1 MSPENT
7 SIQKSLFFSFR
18 NDENHV
24 FKPEKW
30 KWPSEI
36 QALSFISKI
45 LARESRA
52 LFCLY
57 TIASLRAN
65 AWLHE

>member
-7 SIQKSLFFSFR
+7 SIQKSSFYSFR
-18 NDENHV
+18 NDKNHV

-30 KWPSEI
+30 KWSSEI

-45 LARESRA
+45 SARESRA
-52 LFCLY
+52 LFCN
-57 TIASLRAN
+57 RAN
-65 AWLHE
+65 AWLDE